1 MYEFDTSFN
10 VDTGDF
16 SKVFSGSGVHLN
28 KDVSFSFSLMDHQL
42 NTVENDQQLIEN
54 PLINNLAFDILDS
67 NGNVVFP
74 NYLSGGSSRSI
85 YISESTNRSIFGVYT
100 KDFGVRVRMSN
111 YLDNKIS
118 TGEFYVYGNVPS
130 ITLENPNAYIISDGS
145 DPSGSEPSPATQVF
159 NEIIVNLTY
168 NNNLKYINFERYD
181 IYASTGNDIVL
192 YQDPSISPKNNAD
205 FLYSQNIQNIEDL
218 FTLKIKPFGLNYNT
232 PYYFKVVPYSS
243 LGSGD
248 IVSFGPNIFARET
261 EPNDSIIISS
271 NQFELFDGIES
282 MNLAYKTGEIT
293 GTPFHAIDYIEK
305 GLSYTLT
312 YVVEVQKENRFS
324 SSELKLVLNDEDLI
338 ISQTDINDDGQLIYS
353 VGTSGDN
360 YYALYVSGLGESIES
375 PMTGLYK
382 IYKTSI

>member
-67 NGNVVFP
+67 SGNVVFP
-74 NYLSGGSSRSI
+74 NYLSGGTSRSI
-85 YISESTNRSIFGVYT
+85 YISESANRSIFGRYV

-130 ITLENPNAYIISDGS
+130 LGDPIYVSDGNE
-145 DPSGSEPSPATQVF
+145 PSGSDSPEIQVF
-159 NEIIVNLTY
+159 DEIVLNLKY
-168 NNNLKYINFERYD
+168 NNSLKYINFERYD
-181 IYASTGNDIVL
+181 IYASTGNDIIL
-192 YQDPSISPKNNAD
+192 YEDPSIQPKNHPD
-205 FLYSQNIQNIEDL
+205 FLYSQNTQNIEDI
-218 FTLKIKPFGLNYNT
+218 FTLRIKPFGLEYNI

-248 IVSFGPNIFARET
+248 IVSFGPKIFSKET
-261 EPNDSIIISS
+261 EAINSIIVSS
-271 NQFELFDGIES
+271 NQFELFDGVES
-282 MNLAYKTGEIT
+282 MNLTYKTGQIT
-293 GTPFHAIDYIEK
+293 GAPLHAIDYIES
-305 GLSYTLT
+305 GLYHTLT
-312 YVVEVQKENRFS
+312 YVVEIQTGERFS
-324 SSELKLVLNDEDLI
+324 SSELKLVLNDGDPV
-338 ISQTDINDDGQLIYS
+338 ISQTNINNDGQLFYS
-353 VGTSGDN
+353 VGTSGAN
-360 YYALYVSGLGESIES
+360 YYALYVSGLDESIGS